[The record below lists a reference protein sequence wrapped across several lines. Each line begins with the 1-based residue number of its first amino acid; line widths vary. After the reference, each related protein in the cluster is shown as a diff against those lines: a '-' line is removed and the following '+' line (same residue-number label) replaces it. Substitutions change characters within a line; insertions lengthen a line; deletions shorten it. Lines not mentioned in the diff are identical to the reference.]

1 MVKEGIKMKRYV
13 FGMILLGGL
22 LLIGWLV
29 IDPSRLF
36 ADVYYVKV
44 PNAETSI
51 RTEKGYRYELIGYN
65 EEGKK
70 RPLTISTSELLA
82 EGDFLKVFVKEEDQ
96 EVTDFERTSLSEV
109 PIQLKEEQIDD
120 ASPTTFP

>member
-1 MVKEGIKMKRYV
+1 MKRYV
-13 FGMILLGGL
+13 LGILFVGGL
-22 LLIGWLV
+22 LLIGWQL

-44 PNAETSI
+44 PNAESSI

-70 RPLTISTSELLA
+70 RPLTISTPELLA
-82 EGDFLKVFVKEEDQ
+82 EGDFLKVFVKEENQ
-96 EVTDFERTSLSEV
+96 EVTDFEKTSSSDV
-109 PIQLKEEQIDD
+109 PIQLKEEQVDD
-120 ASPTTFP
+120 LSPTTFP